1 VAKAAGAVIILLRQ
15 KRLNGNDMANIEY
28 IETDRQGLDLI
39 VPLWQKL
46 NEHHRLRSLYFPGHY
61 TRMTWDLRKKQLI
74 DKSRNGSIRIDL
86 AKDGNTEA
94 LIGYC
99 VSTIS
104 EKRQGEID
112 SIYIEDG
119 YRRHG
124 IGDNLMKKALKWM
137 DEHSVKGKMLEVAS
151 GNEEVFAFYS
161 RYDFY
166 PRSTIMRQVETKVA
180 NSSHHKSGSE

>member
-1 VAKAAGAVIILLRQ
+1 MVK
-15 KRLNGNDMANIEY
+15 IEY
-28 IETDRQGLDLI
+28 TETDRQGLDLI

-46 NEHHRLRSLYFPGHY
+46 NEHHRLRSPYFPGHY
-61 TRMTWDLRKKQLI
+61 SRMTWEIRKKELI
-74 DKSRNGSIRIDL
+74 DKSRNGSMRIDL
-86 AKDGNTEA
+86 ARDGNTEA

-112 SIYIEDG
+112 SIYIEEG
-119 YRRHG
+119 YRRCG

-151 GNEEVFAFYS
+151 GNEEVFAFYN

-166 PRSTIMRQVETKVA
+166 PRSTIMRQVETKEA
-180 NSSHHKSGSE
+180 NSSHDKSGSE

>member
-15 KRLNGNDMANIEY
+15 KRLNGTDMANIEY
-28 IETDRQGLDLI
+28 TETDRQELDLI

-61 TRMTWDLRKKQLI
+61 NRMTWDLRKKQLLE
-74 DKSRNGSIRIDL
+74 KSRDGAIRIDL
-86 AKDGNTEA
+86 ARDGNTEA

-112 SIYIEDG
+112 SIYIEEG

-124 IGDNLMKKALKWM
+124 IGDNLMKRALSWL
-137 DEHSVKGKMLEVAS
+137 DDLSVKGKMLEVAS

-166 PRSTIMRQVETKVA
+166 PRSTIMRQVETKEA
-180 NSSHHKSGSE
+180 HSSPSAEGSE

>member
-1 VAKAAGAVIILLRQ
+1 MVKI
-15 KRLNGNDMANIEY
+15 DY
-28 IETDRQGLDLI
+28 TETDRQGLDLI

-61 TRMTWDLRKKQLI
+61 TRMTWDLRKKQLLE
-74 DKSRNGSIRIDL
+74 KSRDGAIRIDL
-86 AKDGNTEA
+86 ARDGSTGT

-166 PRSTIMRQVETKVA
+166 PRSTIMRQVETKEA

>member
-1 VAKAAGAVIILLRQ
+1 
-15 KRLNGNDMANIEY
+15 MANIEY

-119 YRRHG
+119 YRRCG